1 MAFVAMMAFLCP
13 CVLKAQQVS
22 VDFVSAPL
30 DQALQSFALSNRID
44 LVFAER
50 QVQGRLTTCNYD
62 GESLQNALWCILSD
76 HHLQAIQL
84 RRRQYVLVAIKRD
97 QSSDPTEIT
106 RGTLHGFISDAVSKE
121 VLPGAHVYLPQLSIG
136 AVTNDAGYYAIPSM
150 PTGQYR
156 ARISFIG
163 YSALDTLLEISEQ
176 PVNIILD
183 QATLETSTAFVTS
196 DRKEDYS
203 VEPGVQ
209 QIPVERLSNLPGFP
223 GEADLLQSMS
233 WLPSIQRVRTNQ
245 GGLVVRGGEPDQ
257 IQYLIDGA
265 PVYHM
270 WHVGG
275 LLSIYQPEAFKDVR
289 LYRGSFP
296 AEHGGRLSAVLDAEL
311 KDGSLDKITG
321 MVGMGLLSARG
332 ILEGPLTED
341 ISFMLSGRRSY
352 IDWIIGHRH
361 FVDNGVNQDTMRTG
375 VSLHD
380 IGTKLTWRI
389 SNRQRVSLG
398 VYSSSDILD
407 IRLPVNLSLI
417 NASSSILP
425 IRNWLQPSELIFEFD
440 TKWRNLLISGRYQ
453 NLISDQVF
461 MTITGYGTSYEA
473 SERIF
478 LRPSLTSSVSSIY
491 DLAILDVG
499 LKLDFDY
506 YYSLTH
512 HFRAGIAVIQRNFSS
527 ALDAMVLRTELISE
541 SSNDESEL
549 DNTELVVYA
558 QDTWKPIPEL
568 QIQPGVRIS
577 ELRGSTGVRIS
588 PRLGVRYEMNQ
599 MILRMAAGIN
609 VQYLHQVRDRYSV
622 LYDLISYRWVPASR
636 SVDPSASY
644 HASAGANVFLGN
656 YFSAGLDV
664 YFHSTFGLL
673 LPRNEEQTKDGLLG
687 PGIGVASI
695 LGQYTRGRAR
705 SYGVEFNLQYD
716 RGQTNFWMSYA
727 TGISQNR
734 APELGEKE
742 FRPGRFDLPFRLQMA
757 LQRTTERWIYGVS
770 GQWRSG
776 YPITVPEARYAVGDP
791 LSDDAQGYF
800 HFPNINN
807 GRLPSFL
814 NFGILGAYR
823 FQVQNVKIQVKIEV
837 SNLHFRRNVI
847 AREFDPTIPQRA
859 SSSSIYGFPPYPLFE
874 ITSRF

>member
-1 MAFVAMMAFLCP
+1 M
-13 CVLKAQQVS
+13 
-22 VDFVSAPL
+22 
-30 DQALQSFALSNRID
+30 
-44 LVFAER
+44 
-50 QVQGRLTTCNYD
+50 
-62 GESLQNALWCILSD
+62 
-76 HHLQAIQL
+76 
-84 RRRQYVLVAIKRD
+84 
-97 QSSDPTEIT
+97 
-106 RGTLHGFISDAVSKE
+106 
-121 VLPGAHVYLPQLSIG
+121 
-136 AVTNDAGYYAIPSM
+136 
-150 PTGQYR
+150 
-156 ARISFIG
+156 
-163 YSALDTLLEISEQ
+163 
-176 PVNIILD
+176 
-183 QATLETSTAFVTS
+183 
-196 DRKEDYS
+196 
-203 VEPGVQ
+203 
-209 QIPVERLSNLPGFP
+209 
-223 GEADLLQSMS
+223 
-233 WLPSIQRVRTNQ
+233 
-245 GGLVVRGGEPDQ
+245 VRGGEPDQ

-352 IDWIIGHRH
+352 IDWIIGRRH

-453 NLISDQVF
+453 NLISDQIF

-588 PRLGVRYEMNQ
+588 PRLGVRYD
-599 MILRMAAGIN
+599 IC
-609 VQYLHQVRDRYSV
+609 
-622 LYDLISYRWVPASR
+622 
-636 SVDPSASY
+636 
-644 HASAGANVFLGN
+644 
-656 YFSAGLDV
+656 
-664 YFHSTFGLL
+664 
-673 LPRNEEQTKDGLLG
+673 
-687 PGIGVASI
+687 
-695 LGQYTRGRAR
+695 
-705 SYGVEFNLQYD
+705 
-716 RGQTNFWMSYA
+716 
-727 TGISQNR
+727 R
-734 APELGEKE
+734 APAG
-742 FRPGRFDLPFRLQMA
+742 
-757 LQRTTERWIYGVS
+757 
-770 GQWRSG
+770 
-776 YPITVPEARYAVGDP
+776 
-791 LSDDAQGYF
+791 
-800 HFPNINN
+800 
-807 GRLPSFL
+807 
-814 NFGILGAYR
+814 
-823 FQVQNVKIQVKIEV
+823 
-837 SNLHFRRNVI
+837 
-847 AREFDPTIPQRA
+847 
-859 SSSSIYGFPPYPLFE
+859 
-874 ITSRF
+874 